1 MQTSLE
7 TKPLT
12 EVSGSLRFR
21 CLRPFEVEELAELW
35 GALHRHH
42 TMIAAHL
49 DDLIASVGV
58 DESWR
63 RRRERYLEWMSDPDT
78 IALVAE
84 DDGEDVG
91 YAMVTVHQDHHGSW
105 DRGERVAVVQTLS
118 VRPDYSLSEV
128 GGGLL
133 DELRHQLGA
142 IGVRDLELPAVAGNS
157 EAIRFY
163 EEQGFRPFV
172 TTMVSRIGAGPHD

>member
-1 MQTSLE
+1 MQTSLD
-7 TKPLT
+7 TKPRV
-12 EVSGSLRFR
+12 EISGVLRFR
-21 CLRPFEVEELAELW
+21 YLSPFEVEELAELW

-42 TMIAAHL
+42 TMIASHL
-49 DDLIASVGV
+49 DDLISSVGV

-63 RRRERYLEWMSDPDT
+63 RRRQRYLEWMSDPDT

-84 DDGEDVG
+84 NDGEDAG
-91 YAMVTVHQDHHGSW
+91 YAMVTVRADHQGSW

-118 VRPDYSLSEV
+118 VHPDYSVSQV

-133 DELRHQLGA
+133 DEVRRQLGA
-142 IGVRDLELPAVAGNS
+142 IGVRDMELPAVAGNA